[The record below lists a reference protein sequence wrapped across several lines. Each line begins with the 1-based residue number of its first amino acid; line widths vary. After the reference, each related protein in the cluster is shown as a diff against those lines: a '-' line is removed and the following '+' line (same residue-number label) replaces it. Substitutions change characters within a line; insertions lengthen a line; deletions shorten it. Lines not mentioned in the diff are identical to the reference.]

1 MPLYDDLPAMAKL
14 RALMTPKLMAFRAR
28 VPGMRTSMLMSL
40 RFDIQGNRELFE
52 SVLSAEALQSMG
64 SGARPPTEAETAAIG
79 AAALA
84 IDAELDL
91 RIPTRKAG
99 R

>member
-1 MPLYDDLPAMAKL
+1 
-14 RALMTPKLMAFRAR
+14 
-28 VPGMRTSMLMSL
+28 
-40 RFDIQGNRELFE
+40 
-52 SVLSAEALQSMG
+52 VLSAEALQSMG

-84 IDAELDL
+84 IDDELDL